1 MLTSFSAAVS
11 LRTGWVYYSR
21 LHLLKIFRLLYYTQ
35 GNYASY
41 IITETRRLAENS
53 PMLKSAFNT
62 AYWAS
67 QASSTI
73 YFYGST
79 KRRMAP
85 SMVNTLQWMIAEPLV
100 QLHSNGHIWNMREE
114 MSNEVSQVTQVI
126 MAEHW
131 QHNRYNSVTTSC
143 QWGPLVHSTHAFAR
157 TALLLPPWL
166 PVLIASISHRALQ
179 FPRNTSVNIAVRL
192 LRSSSEAG
200 QRGTYW

>member
-1 MLTSFSAAVS
+1 MP
-11 LRTGWVYYSR
+11 
-21 LHLLKIFRLLYYTQ
+21 LLKIFRLLYYTQ

-79 KRRMAP
+79 KRRIAP

-143 QWGPLVHSTHAFAR
+143 QWGAFSPFHACIRPHSPFVA
-157 TALLLPPWL
+157 ALITRPDCLHLTSGPPI
-166 PVLIASISHRALQ
+166 P
-179 FPRNTSVNIAVRL
+179 
-192 LRSSSEAG
+192 
-200 QRGTYW
+200 